1 MCEWVISRICKHG
14 REHQSE
20 IATRSFNSDDRF
32 LFVEGDQR
40 VNRIALVIRDNYRN
54 SDEMQDYSYSS
65 YMYNMLIYIYN
76 IVYWWE
82 RKMYLERDFI
92 FIMLVNAIKKILWLL
107 KWIIYFLK
115 ILWESY
121 WIEKLLGKNDSAQ
134 VSKNLE
140 TDLKIIWTTKI
151 IIIII
156 TDV

>member
-1 MCEWVISRICKHG
+1 
-14 REHQSE
+14 
-20 IATRSFNSDDRF
+20 
-32 LFVEGDQR
+32 
-40 VNRIALVIRDNYRN
+40 
-54 SDEMQDYSYSS
+54 MQDYSYSS
-65 YMYNMLIYIYN
+65 YMYNMLIYIYI

-140 TDLKIIWTTKI
+140 TDLKIIWTIKI